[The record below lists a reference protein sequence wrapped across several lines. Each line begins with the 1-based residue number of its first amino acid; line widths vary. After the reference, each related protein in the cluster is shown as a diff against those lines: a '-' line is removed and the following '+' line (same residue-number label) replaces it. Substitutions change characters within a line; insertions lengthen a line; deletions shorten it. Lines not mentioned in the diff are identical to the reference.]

1 MVPQLHM
8 ALYTLHQEL
17 PTRFIIFMYRNS
29 QESKRKEGMGRE
41 RSTSL
46 KQSLSGLDATRD
58 SGME

>member
-1 MVPQLHM
+1 M